1 MNEPVRLRR
10 RQFTSVPIPRS
21 KPLADHS
28 VTTATIGKVP
38 VSSASTRALPPGKKA
53 PKGRIS
59 CGKAQ
64 EIVADFGFSDIEAK
78 NCKGSSYD
86 FAAKRDGKPFSI
98 RLSAASGELTEVKR
112 N

>member
-1 MNEPVRLRR
+1 M
-10 RQFTSVPIPRS
+10 
-21 KPLADHS
+21 
-28 VTTATIGKVP
+28 TTATIGNVP
-38 VSSASTRALPPGKKA
+38 AASANTPAATPGKKE
-53 PKGRIS
+53 PNGRIS
-59 CGKAQ
+59 CSKAQ
-64 EIVADFGFSDIEAK
+64 EIVAGFGFSHLEAK